1 MILKFYNFLSFKTIL
16 KYLKKMQNTIKRYP
30 INVGLKI
37 SEDKS
42 FLYDYLLSFPIIF
55 IDRCRYILTID
66 LIILR

>member
-1 MILKFYNFLSFKTIL
+1 
-16 KYLKKMQNTIKRYP
+16 MQNTIKRYP
-30 INVGLKI
+30 INVSLKI